1 MALPDGLTTKSNT
14 TTADTMIDETK
25 YKLAE
30 QVAKQRQHIWNLM
43 QSIKYLLHAGT
54 SGYPDQQ
61 FAQKAAKKW
70 LAEAEAFDE
79 GKEAKL

>member
-1 MALPDGLTTKSNT
+1 
-14 TTADTMIDETK
+14 MIDETT

-54 SGYPDQQ
+54 AGYPDEQ
-61 FAQKAAKKW
+61 FAKKAAKKW
-70 LAEAEAFDE
+70 LREAEAFDE
-79 GKEAKL
+79 GKELPQ